1 MAERTSARRPR
12 RSRRA
17 RDGDVV
23 RITRCRADRPLAE
36 ALGAAAPFI
45 LLVEA
50 TWALVGMTWAKALRP
65 GRVEKRSGRGGFRSR
80 LRLLVVPALA
90 ALAMLAAPSWGTSA
104 AAAAAAAGV
113 PFSPR
118 APEAE
123 ARAVPSEA
131 VPSQTVPSSRVVVVG
146 VPGLRWA
153 DVDKNRTP
161 HLWRLVG
168 QGAAGSMSTRTV
180 PPPDSGISCP
190 VGGWLTVSAGQRA
203 GSGDDFCVL
212 PPVPETAA
220 DGSAT
225 VPGWSDLARFNS
237 TGSYGARIGL
247 LAQTIGDAGGKVAA
261 IGPGAA
267 LAAAD
272 TSGNVMRYAET
283 PDQLDDPS
291 AYDLIIAEADALSR
305 AWLGGDMASSA
316 AHVPA
321 SLSDAQRRRAVEAA
335 DSEVG
340 RILRITPRGAT
351 VLVAGL
357 SDVSTTA
364 HLHVAIAAQIP
375 TQLGVGRAGAVG
387 GVEASTRWAGTLTS
401 SATRQDALVTITDLA
416 ATVFALLDVPSPEG
430 TVGRAWTSE
439 GGGAAGSG
447 ATSSTHAV
455 SPPTSTSAL
464 PSTGS
469 AASAPTASGASAPT
483 ENGTPAPD
491 KNGASAPDA
500 SAKSGPATAGTGE
513 TPGTAVAAGGVPDSV
528 IRERVAELA
537 DADVASQVLR
547 EVRAP
552 FFALFVALQV
562 LFYGVATLAI
572 RRRPG
577 RERVFA
583 AMRAVGVVS
592 GGVAVSTFL
601 AQLVPWW
608 SLPHPMAWLVV
619 TILGFAGA
627 IAALAFAGPWRRDVL
642 GPLTVV
648 AGVTSLALLI
658 DVATGSRLQVNAV
671 TGYEPVT
678 GGRFYGFSNIA
689 FAIYATGTILALAG
703 VARFLIR
710 RGWRVAA
717 AVVCL
722 GYGTLAIIA
731 DGWPAWGADFGGV
744 PAFVLGFAV
753 FALMLSGRRVSA
765 ARLALFA
772 AAGGVLVAAIAVGDW
787 MRPASGR
794 THLGAFVQQVID
806 GEAFTVVGRKFGA
819 MLGIT
824 VGNWQLTLLSFVA
837 LAFLFLVLARPTRW
851 GAPIL
856 SRAYA
861 QAPALRAALFGVL
874 TCALAGF
881 LLNDSGIAIPAMAL
895 TVVAPLTL
903 ASCVTAARGTG
914 SAAPAGPATSAEPT
928 AHGST

>member
-1 MAERTSARRPR
+1 
-12 RSRRA
+12 
-17 RDGDVV
+17 
-23 RITRCRADRPLAE
+23 
-36 ALGAAAPFI
+36 
-45 LLVEA
+45 
-50 TWALVGMTWAKALRP
+50 
-65 GRVEKRSGRGGFRSR
+65 
-80 LRLLVVPALA
+80 
-90 ALAMLAAPSWGTSA
+90 
-104 AAAAAAAGV
+104 
-113 PFSPR
+113 
-118 APEAE
+118 
-123 ARAVPSEA
+123 
-131 VPSQTVPSSRVVVVG
+131 VVVIG

-153 DVDKNRTP
+153 DVDQNRTP

-180 PPPDSGISCP
+180 PPPDSSISCP

-203 GSGDDFCVL
+203 GSGGDRCVL
-212 PPVPETAA
+212 PPGPETAA

-247 LAQTIGDAGGKVAA
+247 LAQTIGDAGGKIAA

-272 TSGNVMRYAET
+272 TSGKVTRYAET
-283 PDQLDDPS
+283 PERLDDPS

-305 AWLGGDMASSA
+305 AWLGGRTASSA
-316 AHVPA
+316 AHVPDP
-321 SLSDAQRRRAVEAA
+321 LGDAGRRQAAEAA

-340 RILRITPRGAT
+340 RILRITPPGAT

-375 TQLGVGRAGAVG
+375 AQGGAASATTTSGGLGASPAHDPADGGRAVP
-387 GVEASTRWAGTLTS
+387 TRWAGTLTS
-401 SATRQDALVTITDLA
+401 SATRQDALVTITDLT
-416 ATVFALLDVPSPEG
+416 ATVFGLLGVPSPEG

-439 GGGAAGSG
+439 GGGATGSGATGSGATGSG
-447 ATSSTHAV
+447 ATSGVHADSPQTSSLPST
-455 SPPTSTSAL
+455 TAL
-464 PSTGS
+464 PSASTS
-469 AASAPTASGASAPT
+469 MPASTASATSTPGAA
-483 ENGTPAPD
+483 G
-491 KNGASAPDA
+491 
-500 SAKSGPATAGTGE
+500 TAGTPGARETAGTMGAIGAAE
-513 TPGTAVAAGGVPDSV
+513 TPGTAAVPGGVSDSV
-528 IRERVAELA
+528 IRDRVAELA

-562 LFYGVATLAI
+562 LFYGVATLAV

-608 SLPHPMAWLVV
+608 SLPHPMVWLVV

-627 IAALAFAGPWRRDVL
+627 IAAIAFAGPWRRDVL

-689 FAIYATGTILALAG
+689 FAVYATGTILALAG
-703 VARFLIR
+703 VARFLIG

-722 GYGTLAIIA
+722 GYGALAIIA
-731 DGWPAWGADFGGV
+731 DGWPGWGADFGGV

-765 ARLALFA
+765 LRLALIA
-772 AAGGVLVAAIAVGDW
+772 VAGGVLVMAIAVGDW
-787 MRPASGR
+787 LRPASQR

-903 ASCVTAARGTG
+903 ASCVTATRAAG
-914 SAAPAGPATSAEPT
+914 SGSPPRPAPSAEPT
-928 AHGST
+928 AHRSP